1 MEGISEQMP
10 DHQPFT
16 AGMVDLVVEYRYI
29 CSSVHSSFGQFTLEF
44 SLAGFTTRTD
54 GTVINKSS
62 VSKSSEKRISRKIE
76 TIEFRT

>member
-1 MEGISEQMP
+1 MSVLDDDDDFEPVEGISEQMP

-44 SLAGFTTRTD
+44 SLAGF
-54 GTVINKSS
+54 ILLPL
-62 VSKSSEKRISRKIE
+62 EL
-76 TIEFRT
+76 